1 MQPTFFES
9 TPQQKQLADIGG
21 SMMDWSE
28 NYGKLHGLKAVTD
41 NGLRTLNE
49 LSHVGYMLTT
59 VGATFGAAEVDF
71 DAAERKLI
79 VDFMKKQVDIER
91 KGQYTVYKLN
101 KQGALHMT
109 NVMIKEG
116 TYKIRGKE
124 TCMQGLVFP
133 LVEEF
138 KVGAGGGYVTVDG
151 SAVNGFPARNI
162 KIKVSGV
169 RDYTVVGDEVA
180 ATIVEESDTEIVERI
195 RERFDMLKDMTK
207 AVKKGDVRAMI
218 VSGPPGVGKSHG
230 VEEVLDRYALMESLG
245 AGKQHEVIKGATSA
259 IGLYCKLFKM
269 ADKGKVVVF
278 DDCDSIF
285 ADELS
290 LNILK
295 AALDSKKNRYIH
307 WNTDSFKL
315 RNEGVPDSFKFE
327 ASAIFIT
334 NLKFDKVKGKL
345 REHLEALESRCHYM
359 DLTID
364 SDKDKILRI
373 KQVVQDGMLDK
384 YKLADE
390 VKEEIMDFIDINKG
404 RLRELSLRTVLKV
417 ADLAIS
423 FPDRWESYAENT
435 VMRRA

>member
-1 MQPTFFES
+1 
-9 TPQQKQLADIGG
+9 
-21 SMMDWSE
+21 
-28 NYGKLHGLKAVTD
+28 
-41 NGLRTLNE
+41 
-49 LSHVGYMLTT
+49 
-59 VGATFGAAEVDF
+59 
-71 DAAERKLI
+71 
-79 VDFMKKQVDIER
+79 
-91 KGQYTVYKLN
+91 
-101 KQGALHMT
+101 MT
-109 NVMIKEG
+109 NIKIVSG

-124 TCMQGLVFP
+124 VDVSGLVFP

-138 KVGAGGGYVTVDG
+138 KVGAQGGYVTVDG
-151 SAVNGFPARNI
+151 SAVNGFPDRNI
-162 KIKVSGV
+162 KIKVTDLEGYEAAGEGV
-169 RDYTVVGDEVA
+169 EATVLA
-180 ATIVEESDTEIVERI
+180 ESDAEIVERI

-207 AVKKGDVRAMI
+207 AVKKGTVRAMI

-230 VEEVLDRYALMESLG
+230 VEEVLDRYALMESMG

-259 IGLYCKLFKM
+259 LGLYCKLYKM

-295 AALDSKKNRYIH
+295 AALDSKKNRTIH

-364 SDKDKILRI
+364 SDKDKMLRI
-373 KQVVQDGMLDK
+373 KQVTADGMLDI
-384 YKLADE
+384 YKLTDE

-404 RLRELSLRTVLKV
+404 QLRELSLRTVLKI
-417 ADLAIS
+417 ADLAVA
-423 FPDRWESYAENT
+423 FPDKWEAMAENT
-435 VMRRA
+435 VMRRV